1 MVILLG
7 FLLGLAIIGITGLIL
22 GFPIMWLWNWL
33 MPMLFGIPTI
43 TFWQALGLY
52 LLCSVLFKNSTS
64 SSK

>member
-52 LLCSVLFKNSTS
+52 LLFSVLFKNSTS